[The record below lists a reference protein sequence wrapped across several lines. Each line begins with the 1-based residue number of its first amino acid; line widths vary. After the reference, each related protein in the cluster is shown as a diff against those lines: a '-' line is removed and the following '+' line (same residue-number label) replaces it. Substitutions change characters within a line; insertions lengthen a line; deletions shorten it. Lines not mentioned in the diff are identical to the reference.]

1 MAAIQPQNFY
11 QNPLLRRTHS
21 KTISYLKNY
30 IEQSRLKSMKQNIHA
45 CLKSLNIA
53 CFSLKIEIKNPKK
66 NKRPKSQ
73 LGETY
78 ETGKL
83 SSIFQIQVKMLRHIG
98 SK

>member
-1 MAAIQPQNFY
+1 MAAIQSQNFY
-11 QNPLLRRTHS
+11 QNPLSRTHS
-21 KTISYLKNY
+21 KTISYFKNY
-30 IEQSRLKSMKQNIHA
+30 IEQSRLKSMKRNIHA

-53 CFSLKIEIKNPKK
+53 CVSLKIGNLKPKK

-83 SSIFQIQVKMLRHIG
+83 SSIFQIQVKMLRHNG